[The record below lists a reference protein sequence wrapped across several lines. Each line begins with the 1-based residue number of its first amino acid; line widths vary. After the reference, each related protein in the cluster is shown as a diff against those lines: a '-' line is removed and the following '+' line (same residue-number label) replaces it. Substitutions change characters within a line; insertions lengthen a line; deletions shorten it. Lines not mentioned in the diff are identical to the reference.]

1 MRAALRYELVRVT
14 TIRSTR
20 IMAVLSLLM
29 GLGLG
34 WLASQPSIQYDDAG
48 NDLNIVPPVEYWQAF
63 SVPLLLVAVLAS
75 VIGAQALGQEYRFGL
90 VRLTLTAFPA
100 RGQVLLA
107 KALVVV
113 AAATALTLVSYAG
126 SFLAVLLRGQPLPPA
141 YLPIPD
147 STFLLRGVVF
157 VVLWSL
163 SALAIAGLTR
173 QTALGIAVPIVS
185 GLIVE
190 QILAALL
197 RERAGWLVDILP
209 WSSAARWD
217 AVPLTPEADMSGGA
231 ALFDQ
236 PPVAWAA
243 VGVFAVWVVVLL
255 ALETVAFLRR
265 DA

>member
-1 MRAALRYELVRVT
+1 MGAALRYELVRVT

-34 WLASQPSIQYDDAG
+34 WLASQPSVQFDEAG
-48 NDLNIVPPVEYWQAF
+48 NPLDIVFPVEYWLAF

-75 VIGAQALGQEYRFGL
+75 VVGAQALGQEYRFGL

-100 RGQVLLA
+100 RGQVLTA
-107 KALVVV
+107 KALVV
-113 AAATALTLVSYAG
+113 AATAAVLALVSYVG
-126 SFLAVLLRGQPLPPA
+126 SFLAVTLRGQPLPPA
-141 YLPIPD
+141 EMPIPD
-147 STFLLRGVVF
+147 GTYLLRGIVF
-157 VVLWSL
+157 VVLWAL
-163 SALAIAGLTR
+163 SAFAIAGLTR

-197 RERAGWLVDILP
+197 HERARWLVDVLP

-217 AVPLTPEADMSGGA
+217 VVPLTPESDMSGGA
-231 ALFDQ
+231 DLLTQ

-243 VGVFAVWVVVLL
+243 VGVFAVWVVALL
-255 ALETVAFLRR
+255 ALEVVAFLRR